1 MVKYILCNNDIIG
14 INMTT
19 AMNMRYTLENVNEI
33 IFNGFDYTI
42 PEETLKLISEIA
54 LQVGSPDYVKTPVF
68 KKQEVNTSSTSRP
81 RDSGY
86 GNCVSVSN
94 GHGHSHNHGS
104 GKKRNKPAEVLN
116 NEEWDRIKTVDLS
129 KTDEKSNIDMQIDQ
143 IRINL
148 NKLTDKNYIDIRN
161 KVFSII
167 DGLIRDSEDMA
178 RISTIIFDIA
188 STNRFYSKLYAD
200 LYSDLS
206 SKYAIMRTI
215 IETNIGRFTDLFN
228 TIEYVD
234 PNVNYD
240 RFCEINKKNEKR
252 KALAVFYLNLM
263 SNGIIQK
270 DVIID
275 ITVNLLTQLCEFL
288 GTENKK
294 NEVDELTETI
304 AILYKRELHKKN
316 GKDIKV
322 GEHTVVQFVEFVA
335 KSKVKD
341 HKSLTNKA
349 LFKFMDLVEM

>member
-1 MVKYILCNNDIIG
+1 
-14 INMTT
+14 MTT
-19 AMNMRYTLENVNEI
+19 EMNMRYTLENVNEI
-33 IFNGFDYTI
+33 IFNGFEYTI

-68 KKQEVNTSSTSRP
+68 KKQEVDTSKTSRS
-81 RDSGY
+81 RDL
-86 GNCVSVSN
+86 V
-94 GHGHSHNHGS
+94 GHGQGGHGS
-104 GKKRNKPAEVLN
+104 GKKRNKPVEVLN
-116 NEEWDRIKTVDLS
+116 SEEWDKIKTVDLS

-143 IRINL
+143 IRVNL

-167 DGLIRDSEDMA
+167 DGLIRDSEDMT

-206 SKYAIMRTI
+206 SKYEIMRTI
-215 IETNIGRFTDLFN
+215 IETNISRFTDLFN

-294 NEVDELTETI
+294 NEVDELTDTI
-304 AILYKRELHKKN
+304 AILYKKELHRKSEK
-316 GKDIKV
+316 GVKI
-322 GEHTVVQFVEFVA
+322 GEHTVNQFVEFVA